1 MPNPRPSSGW
11 HPTALVLLLALWLA
25 SVGNLPL
32 WHALWRL
39 HASGAV
45 SLWPAAATCVMVL
58 VGLTAGSLCLTM
70 WSRWRRPLGVLLLL
84 VSTLSSHFMLAYG
97 VVIDP
102 TMVANVAH
110 TDLRE
115 ARDLASPAL
124 GVAVLL
130 GAVLPGIWWWR
141 RPMRRV
147 PALRLAWQQTG
158 MAALAWSLAAAALWG
173 GFQETAALMR
183 EHKALRYTVT
193 PFNLIYGGLRLGVG
207 NAAQAHTPRQ
217 VIGADAKLAL
227 PASGPAP
234 LVVLVIG
241 ETARAANFGVAG
253 YTRDTTPGLSRL
265 AAAGQLTY
273 FHQVQ
278 SCGTNTHTSLP
289 CLFSHLGQAGIGREA
304 GYDNLLDVLQRAGLA
319 VVWLDNQSGCKGVCD
334 RVPHDSTRATAETPG
349 CAEGECHDEVL
360 LDSLDQRLAALDP
373 ERRARG
379 VVLVLHQ
386 MGSHGP
392 AYHKR
397 TPARFKPFGPEC
409 QSQTLSDCSPEEL
422 RNAYDNTVAYTDH
435 VLGRTLQWLDARSD
449 RFDTG
454 MVYVSDHGES
464 LGEAGLY
471 LHGLPFALAPS
482 QQTRV
487 PMVSWLSPGLLARA
501 GLDAACLGQR
511 ANRPVSHD
519 HIFHSVLG
527 LMDVVTEVRDEQLNL
542 FIPCGQHNA
551 VLKPGKK
558 QPAAS

>member
-334 RVPHDSTRATAETPG
+334 RARYLSTREGSDPALCPD
-349 CAEGECHDEVL
+349 GECLDEVL
-360 LDSLDQRLAALDP
+360 LARLPEALASVDGA
-373 ERRARG
+373 RATRG
-379 VVLVLHQ
+379 TVVVLHQ

-392 AYHKR
+392 AYHR
-397 TPARFKPFGPEC
+397 RSPADAKAFLPEC
-409 QSQTLSDCSPEEL
+409 TQTTLQDCPPDTIV
-422 RNAYDNTVAYTDH
+422 NAYDNSIRYTDR
-435 VLGRTLQWLDARSD
+435 LLTGTIDWLASQARP
-449 RFDTG
+449 TALL
-454 MVYVSDHGES
+454 YVSDHGES
-464 LGEAGLY
+464 LGENGLY
-471 LHGLPFALAPS
+471 LHGMPRAFAPD
-482 QQTRV
+482 QQTHV
-487 PMVSWLSPGLLARA
+487 PMLAWASGSYLQQRGWRASCMAARA
-501 GLDAACLGQR
+501 RDALGHEGVFHATLTLAGVDTR
-511 ANRPVSHD
+511 LYRP
-519 HIFHSVLG
+519 
-527 LMDVVTEVRDEQLNL
+527 ERDPLRH
-542 FIPCGQHNA
+542 CR
-551 VLKPGKK
+551 
-558 QPAAS
+558 